1 MIDIFDFAD
10 FIMRKIDD
18 LQIEE
23 GYYMLRNKP
32 DVIITKIKLTYLLR
46 VYKMRDLL
54 YFNILMS

>member
-54 YFNILMS
+54 YFSILMS

>member
-23 GYYMLRNKP
+23 GDYMLRNKP

-54 YFNILMS
+54 YFSILMS